1 METPFYAT
9 PTQRCLVYDKRTGQV
24 IHVHDFIGTDSKSR
38 LSTAEME
45 TQALTYAGDQIEK
58 EHMSIT
64 EATGDLDA
72 TDITYRVDIGTGAV
86 IATSLGQNPN
96 TLGQGSP
103 AEESSDLD
111 DIKRGLATWK
121 TVSII
126 ALLIAI
132 VALVIGWAM

>member
-9 PTQRCLVYDKRTGQV
+9 PTQRCLVYDKRTGKV
-24 IHVHDFIGTDSKSR
+24 IHVHDFIGTDSKSK

-58 EHMSIT
+58 EHMAIT
-64 EATGDLDA
+64 EAIGDLDA
-72 TDITYRVDIGTGAV
+72 ADITYSVDIGTGMV
-86 IATSLGQNPN
+86 IATPLGQNPS

-103 AEESSDLD
+103 PEGSRNLD
-111 DIKRGLATWK
+111 DIKRDLAIWK
-121 TVSII
+121 IFSII

-132 VALVIGWAM
+132 VALVIGWAT